1 MNVYTYIKYK
11 KHCNLYTEINDSSAV
26 NSCQIVVMPEHYT
39 FMASII
45 FFIALGILDKY
56 LEKTTRITS
65 ALPPGSYKTSLD
77 TSPLPKSLSLYWKQ
91 INRVK
96 IKFVSMHASF

>member
-56 LEKTTRITS
+56 IENTTLIKILT
-65 ALPPGSYKTSLD
+65 LPPGSYKTSLD
-77 TSPLPKSLSLYWKQ
+77 TSPPPKSLSL
-91 INRVK
+91 
-96 IKFVSMHASF
+96 